1 MTMTSTISPDALTT
15 KPQPS
20 SPSTTSADVRA
31 WADRAACVG
40 KNDLFFGLPAERP
53 EARTVRELK
62 ASLVCATCPVMTPC
76 RAWAREH
83 GEYGYW
89 GGESE
94 EARVAA
100 GFRIRMPRAARRPRR
115 LNPARIA

>member
-1 MTMTSTISPDALTT
+1 MAMTTTISTDALTT

-20 SPSTTSADVRA
+20 SPSTSASDARA
-31 WADRAACVG
+31 WAHRAACQG
-40 KNDLFFGLPAERP
+40 KTNLFFGVPAERP

-62 ASLVCATCPVMTPC
+62 ASLVCATCPVVTPC

-94 EARVAA
+94 DARVSA
-100 GFRIRMPRAARRPRR
+100 GFRTRMPRATRRPRR
-115 LNPARIA
+115 LSPARIA

>member
-1 MTMTSTISPDALTT
+1 MTMTSTIAPDALTT
-15 KPQPS
+15 KPS
-20 SPSTTSADVRA
+20 SPSTSASDVRA

-40 KNDLFFGLPAERP
+40 KNNLFFGGPAERP

-62 ASLVCATCPVMTPC
+62 ASLVCATCPVITPC

-100 GFRIRMPRAARRPRR
+100 GYRTRMPRATRRPRR
-115 LNPARIA
+115 LKPHRVA

>member
-20 SPSTTSADVRA
+20 SPSTTDVRA

>member
-1 MTMTSTISPDALTT
+1 MAMTTTISPDALTT
-15 KPQPS
+15 KRDGAAA
-20 SPSTTSADVRA
+20 TSAADVRT
-31 WADRAACVG
+31 WAHRAACLG
-40 KNDLFFGLPAERP
+40 KTSLFFGQAAERP

-62 ASLVCATCPVMTPC
+62 ASLVCATCPVVTPC

-100 GFRIRMPRAARRPRR
+100 GFRTRMPRAARRPRR
-115 LNPARIA
+115 LNPNRVA

>member
-1 MTMTSTISPDALTT
+1 MATTSTISPDVQETIGPA
-15 KPQPS
+15 
-20 SPSTTSADVRA
+20 STSSADVRT
-31 WADRAACVG
+31 WSDRAACRG
-40 KNDLFFGLPAERP
+40 KTELFFGLPAERP
-53 EARTVRELK
+53 EARAARELK
-62 ASLVCATCPVMTPC
+62 ASLVCATCPVVTPC

-100 GFRIRMPRAARRPRR
+100 GFRTRMPRATRRPRR
-115 LNPARIA
+115 LTPHRVA

>member
-1 MTMTSTISPDALTT
+1 MAMTTTISPDALTT
-15 KPQPS
+15 ERARS
-20 SPSTTSADVRA
+20 SSTSAADVRA
-31 WADRAACVG
+31 WADRAACLG
-40 KNDLFFGLPAERP
+40 KTSLFFGQPAERP

-62 ASLVCATCPVMTPC
+62 ASLVCATCPVLTPC

-100 GFRIRMPRAARRPRR
+100 GYRTRMPRAARRPRR

>member
-1 MTMTSTISPDALTT
+1 MAMTTISPDALTT
-15 KPQPS
+15 KRSETSSS
-20 SPSTTSADVRA
+20 SPADVRT
-31 WADRAACVG
+31 WAHRAACIG
-40 KNDLFFGLPAERP
+40 KNNLFFGGPAERP

-62 ASLVCATCPVMTPC
+62 ASLICATCPVITPC

-100 GFRIRMPRAARRPRR
+100 GFRTRMPRAARRPRR

>member
-1 MTMTSTISPDALTT
+1 MAMTTTISPDALGN
-15 KPQPS
+15 QPGAS
-20 SPSTTSADVRA
+20 AAPPAADVRT
-31 WADRAACVG
+31 WARRAACLG
-40 KNDLFFGLPAERP
+40 KTSLFFGQPAERP

-62 ASLVCATCPVMTPC
+62 ASLVCATCPVLAPC

-100 GFRIRMPRAARRPRR
+100 GYRTRMPRAARRPRR
-115 LNPARIA
+115 LDPARIA